1 MDTSLVRL
9 NHQTETKRPGVVID
23 SHLAWKPHHDQ
34 LCKKLCSGTFAIR
47 RLKPVGSLDV
57 AKVAYVLCLL

>member
-1 MDTSLVRL
+1 MDTALAGL

-34 LCKKLCSGTFAIR
+34 LYEKLSSVSYAIR
-47 RLKPVGSLDV
+47 RLKPMCSLDV
-57 AKVAYVLCLL
+57 AKVAYVLGLL